1 MMNSALAERVAPTAP
16 PQPCRLRIA
25 VFSYG
30 LPCPGEKRS
39 GIEQVAHDLANA
51 LTDRGH
57 AVTVFTYDPR
67 PSTARYDTRSLPCH
81 ALMTNRIGRA
91 LTMGYLGNIVAI
103 GPRYGDF
110 DVILAH
116 GDSLLLPLRRKPVVR
131 IMHGNALEEARSAT
145 SIARAVLQSG
155 VYVQELLT
163 GFLQRG
169 TVAVSANTVRFN
181 PFIRRVIP
189 NGIDLTLF
197 RADRAARSRVPAI
210 LFVGALNGR
219 KRGAWLLDLF
229 EREIRPAFPDAEL
242 HMVTTPG
249 PRRVGVTYHT
259 GVETKALVRLY
270 QQAWVYASPSIY
282 EGFGLPYA
290 EALACGTPIVAT
302 SNPGSRE
309 VLDGGRFGVLA
320 GDVEFGPRMCR
331 LLADAG
337 ERDRLARAG
346 LTRASVYDIARA
358 AEQYEQVMTELIG

>member
-1 MMNSALAERVAPTAP
+1 MSSALAERVPPSTAP
-16 PQPCRLRIA
+16 RSHRFRIA
-25 VFSYG
+25 VFSYR

-51 LTDRGH
+51 LADRGH

-67 PSTARYDTRSLPCH
+67 PATARYDTQPLRWR
-81 ALMTNRIGRA
+81 ALMTNRVGRA
-91 LTMGYLGNIVAI
+91 LTEGYLGNVIAL

-110 DVILAH
+110 DVVLAH

-145 SIARAVLQSG
+145 SIVRAVLQSG

-169 TVAVSANTVRFN
+169 TVAVSANTARFN

-189 NGIDLTLF
+189 NGIDLTIF
-197 RADRAARSRVPAI
+197 RPDRTARSQVPSI
-210 LFVGALNGR
+210 LFVGAMKGR

-229 EREIRPAFPDAEL
+229 ERAIRPAFPDAEL

-249 PRRVGVTYHT
+249 PPRAGVTYHT
-259 GVETKALVRLY
+259 GVETRALVRLY
-270 QQAWVYASPSIY
+270 QRAWVYASPSIY

-309 VLDGGRFGVLA
+309 VLDDGRFGLLVR
-320 GDVEFGPRMCR
+320 DEEFGPALSR
-331 LLADAG
+331 LLANAG
-337 ERDRLARAG
+337 ERERLARAG
-346 LTRASVYDIARA
+346 LTRASDYDIARA
-358 AEQYEQVMTELIG
+358 AEQYEQVMAELIG